1 MGFFCL
7 VSVSCKVPPGKPQPQ
22 PLDGT
27 AAFTHRFS
35 GNHYSR
41 HPDHPHGKIPGQE
54 DPRRAHIELGLPEKN
69 GASENRLKSMETR
82 GEPHLWGVRR
92 ETRDKALLPPR
103 TQSHQ
108 PPGEQLG
115 KGPGAECP
123 AVPGSD
129 VAGLAPSISDSSLQ
143 SGEALGVKLHQGR
156 LRLRGRLGS
165 VFRGRS
171 GHPQPGPR
179 ALGRLPQGINH
190 HVGVPLSCR
199 SVLLKGPGETRPP
212 GDPGCCEKGVWSQAE
227 TPIRKARLSGDAKL
241 HHLGTGPPT
250 PPPDSS
256 PFPLWSVLTHR
267 SPDSLGVSGSP
278 PTPRGLHCPTWELH
292 IPVCRPSL
300 PQSDPGWAL
309 RPAQTRR
316 PPLGT
321 PSTILIGA
329 LPTVGEDRTVRAQPL
344 TLRAKQ
350 RRLREV
356 RSELALH
363 NQEADSSHGSSAQ
376 ITPGSVLSSR
386 TSRHPPQQ
394 AARRGAT
401 QPCLWPA
408 GESGAEAPF

>member
-1 MGFFCL
+1 MN
-7 VSVSCKVPPGKPQPQ
+7 
-22 PLDGT
+22 D
-27 AAFTHRFS
+27 A
-35 GNHYSR
+35 
-41 HPDHPHGKIPGQE
+41 
-54 DPRRAHIELGLPEKN
+54 
-69 GASENRLKSMETR
+69 
-82 GEPHLWGVRR
+82 
-92 ETRDKALLPPR
+92 
-103 TQSHQ
+103 
-108 PPGEQLG
+108 
-115 KGPGAECP
+115 
-123 AVPGSD
+123 
-129 VAGLAPSISDSSLQ
+129 
-143 SGEALGVKLHQGR
+143 
-156 LRLRGRLGS
+156 RLRGLRTVTAPLPVQGCGS
-165 VFRGRS
+165 GGRGK
-171 GHPQPGPR
+171 QQ
-179 ALGRLPQGINH
+179 ALQGR
-190 HVGVPLSCR
+190 
-199 SVLLKGPGETRPP
+199 T
-212 GDPGCCEKGVWSQAE
+212 DPHTHSMYAHQVCADS
-227 TPIRKARLSGDAKL
+227 
-241 HHLGTGPPT
+241 TGG
-250 PPPDSS
+250 
-256 PFPLWSVLTHR
+256 VLTHR

-363 NQEADSSHGSSAQ
+363 NQEADSSHGSSVQ

-394 AARRGAT
+394 AARPGAT